1 MDFQACTLSPW
12 FARSLDAL
20 GRRAPDHLT
29 LLAELAAAPVDAPAI
44 RQTWAVLAP
53 RTQEAHREP
62 EAPTLS
68 QAATQGGTDPGPAL
82 RRLRQ
87 LIQMALMERDVR
99 QQAPLQEVCSAVSQV
114 ACLAVET
121 ALRFLAGELSRVHG
135 LPLDTDGEVQ
145 DLLVVGMGKLGGN
158 ELNVSSD
165 IDLVYVHRDG
175 GRTQGDAQGHGRIDS
190 NEFFHRLARR
200 LTGLISE
207 VTADGFVFRV
217 DTRLR
222 PNGDSGPL
230 TVTLG
235 MLEQYFFEQGRE
247 WERFAWLK
255 GRVIADSGLASP
267 QARVRDEAALEEIVH
282 PFVYRRYLDFAAID
296 AMRELHRLI
305 RSEADRRDRR
315 KDQRDGGGI
324 DVKLGRGGIREVEFC
339 AQLFQVV
346 RGGRDSGLRDRRT
359 LHTLDAL
366 AERRWIDS
374 DAATGLAEAYTLLRR
389 IEHAVQYQEDAQTH
403 RLADDPAV
411 HERIARMLG
420 LDLVAFDARLEA
432 ARTQVARV
440 FDSLLNEPA
449 AATVPP
455 AGAGQ
460 ADDLLALDGQGQ
472 SRLDALREG
481 RRYRT
486 ARADTRARID
496 QLIEQALREGR
507 SLDTA
512 QNPQDASIARTEWLG
527 RLIDL
532 LETVAGRPAYLAL
545 LVQFPGAYR
554 QLLGMMGQ
562 ARWAADYLTRH
573 PVVLDELLDGQ
584 ILDAP
589 DLVAW
594 ERELRKSITATR
606 LAGGEPDIER
616 QMDLVR
622 EGHHAQVFRLLTQ
635 DLAGRLSVERLSD
648 HLSDL
653 ADRVLAVALDQAWLQ
668 VRQRHREIPRF
679 AVIAYG
685 RLGGKELGYASD
697 LDLVFIYDDPDPAA
711 QPVYSLLGQRLSG
724 WLSTRTAAG
733 LLFEIDLRLRPNGNA
748 GLLASSLTA
757 FETYQKES
765 AWVWEH
771 QALTRARFA
780 AGDTALGER
789 FERLRRELLAMPRAI
804 DGLRQDVRD
813 MRRKMLEGHPNRSAE
828 FDIKHD
834 PGGMV
839 DIEFIV
845 QFLVLAHAHQHPE
858 LLDNAGNIA
867 LLDRAAHAGLINADQ
882 AQACAQAYRDFRK
895 RQHLLRLNDARYAR
909 VPQSEFESQ
918 RAAVRSL
925 WQALIGAQDSSV

>member
-1 MDFQACTLSPW
+1 MDFQARPLSPW

-20 GRRAPDHLT
+20 ERKSPALID
-29 LLAELAAAPVDAPAI
+29 LLAEVSRSPVDGPAI
-44 RQTWAVLAP
+44 ARVWG
-53 RTQEAHREP
+53 E
-62 EAPTLS
+62 LS
-68 QAATQGGTDPGPAL
+68 VPCAGRAETAQDPGPAL

-99 QQAPLQEVCSAVSQV
+99 QQAPLAEVCCAVSEV
-114 ACLAVET
+114 ACFAVNT
-121 ALRFLAGELSRVHG
+121 ALRHLAQELTQVHG
-135 LPLDTDGEVQ
+135 LPLDADGKPQ

-175 GRTQGDAQGHGRIDS
+175 GRTQGDAQGQGRIDTH
-190 NEFFHRLARR
+190 EYFHRLARK

-230 TVTLG
+230 TVSLS

-255 GRVIADSGLASP
+255 SRVIADSGLAGLD
-267 QARVRDEAALEEIVH
+267 ARTRDEASLSEIVT

-296 AMRELHRLI
+296 AMRDLHRLI
-305 RSEADRRDRR
+305 RTEAGRRDRL

-359 LHTLDAL
+359 LQILDTLAQ
-366 AERRWIDS
+366 RRLIETETARELGD
-374 DAATGLAEAYTLLRR
+374 AYTLLRR

-411 HERIARMLG
+411 RARVACMLG
-420 LDLVAFDARLEA
+420 MMPEAFDHRLET
-432 ARTQVARV
+432 ARARV
-440 FDSLLNEPA
+440 AEVFDGLLSESTPNTPQHPTQGSGGEA
-449 AATVPP
+449 ALRVDTQ
-455 AGAGQ
+455 GQ
-460 ADDLLALDGQGQ
+460 A
-472 SRLDALREG
+472 RLDALREG
-481 RRYRT
+481 RRYRM
-486 ARADTRARID
+486 AKADTRSRID
-496 QLIEQALREGR
+496 QLIEQALREG
-507 SLDTA
+507 LTLETA
-512 QNPQDASIARTEWLG
+512 QSPDAAGVARTEWLG

-554 QLLGMMGQ
+554 QLLRMIGQ

-584 ILDAP
+584 ILQGA
-589 DLVAW
+589 DLQAW
-594 ERELRKSITATR
+594 ERDLRQSIALMR
-606 LAGGEPDIER
+606 LPGGEPDIER
-616 QMDLVR
+616 QMDLLR

-635 DLAGRLSVERLSD
+635 DLAGQLTVERLSD
-648 HLSDL
+648 HLSEL
-653 ADRVLAVALDQAWLQ
+653 ADRVLSVALDQAWQQ
-668 VRQRHREIPRF
+668 VRHRHRAVPAF

-697 LDLVFIYDDPDPAA
+697 LDLVFLYEDDDPMA
-711 QPVYSLLGQRLSG
+711 QPAYSLLAQRLSG

-748 GLLASSLTA
+748 GLLVSSLSA
-757 FETYQKES
+757 FETYQRES

-780 AGDTALGER
+780 AGDVALGER
-789 FERLRRELLAMPRAI
+789 FERLRRDLLALPRTLET
-804 DGLRQDVRD
+804 LRQEVRN
-813 MRRKMLEGHPNRSAE
+813 MRRKMLEGHPNRSAD

-845 QFLVLAHAHQHPE
+845 QYLVLAHGRTHPD
-858 LLDNAGNIA
+858 LLDDAGNIA
-867 LLDRAAHAGLINADQ
+867 LLERAAQAGLIESKE

-909 VPQSEFESQ
+909 VPQDTFTAHRE
-918 RAAVRSL
+918 AVRGL
-925 WQALIGAQDSSV
+925 WQSLIGKDDETSPSRG

>member
-1 MDFQACTLSPW
+1 MDFQARLLSPW
-12 FARSLDAL
+12 FSRSLDAL
-20 GRRAPDHLT
+20 ERRAPGQIA
-29 LLAELAAAPVDAPAI
+29 LLAELSGAPIDGQAIDRVWSAVSASSADGPAPG
-44 RQTWAVLAP
+44 Q
-53 RTQEAHREP
+53 
-62 EAPTLS
+62 
-68 QAATQGGTDPGPAL
+68 DPGPGL

-99 QQAPLQEVCSAVSQV
+99 QQASLAEVCGAVSEV
-114 ACLAVET
+114 ACLAVNT
-121 ALRFLAGELSRVHG
+121 ALRHLARELSQVHG
-135 LPLDTDGEVQ
+135 LPLDTEGQPQ

-175 GRTQGDAQGHGRIDS
+175 GRTQGDTQGHGRIDS
-190 NEFFHRLARR
+190 NEFFHRLARK

-207 VTADGFVFRV
+207 ITADGFVFRV

-230 TVTLG
+230 TVSLG

-255 GRVIADSGLASP
+255 GRVIADSGLAGA
-267 QARVRDEAALEEIVH
+267 QARHSDEAALSEIVT

-305 RSEADRRDRR
+305 RSEADRRDLR

-359 LHTLDAL
+359 LQTLDAL
-366 AERRWIDS
+366 AQRRLIDA
-374 DAATGLAEAYTLLRR
+374 DTVIELGEAYTLLRR

-403 RLADDPAV
+403 RLADDPAMRA
-411 HERIARMLG
+411 RIARMIGMEPQL
-420 LDLVAFDARLEA
+420 FDSRLEA
-432 ARTQVARV
+432 ARARVAEV
-440 FDSLLNEPA
+440 FDSLLSES
-449 AATVPP
+449 ATDAPP
-455 AGAGQ
+455 EGPDGRPR
-460 ADDLLALDGQGQ
+460 DESLRVDGQGQ
-472 SRLDALREG
+472 ARIDALREG

-486 ARADTRARID
+486 AKPDTRARID
-496 QLIEQALREGR
+496 QLIEQALREG
-507 SLDTA
+507 LTLETA
-512 QNPQDASIARTEWLG
+512 QSTDAAQVARPEWLG

-554 QLLGMMGQ
+554 QLLRMIGQ

-584 ILDAP
+584 ILQSA
-589 DLVAW
+589 DLKAW
-594 ERELRKSITATR
+594 ERDLRQSIALMR
-606 LAGGEPDIER
+606 LPGGEPDIER
-616 QMDLVR
+616 QMDLLR
-622 EGHHAQVFRLLTQ
+622 EGHHAQLFRLLTQ
-635 DLAGRLSVERLSD
+635 DLAGQLTVERLSD
-648 HLSDL
+648 HLSEL
-653 ADRVLAVALDQAWLQ
+653 ADRVLSVALDQAWQQ
-668 VRQRHREIPRF
+668 VRQRHREVPVF

-697 LDLVFIYDDPDPAA
+697 LDLVFIYEDDDPMA
-711 QPVYSLLGQRLSG
+711 QPVYSLLAQRLSG

-748 GLLASSLTA
+748 GLLVSSLSA
-757 FETYQKES
+757 FETYQRES

-780 AGDTALGER
+780 AGDASVGER
-789 FERLRRELLAMPRAI
+789 FERLRRELLALPRM
-804 DGLRQDVRD
+804 LETLKSDVRN
-813 MRRKMLEGHPNRSAE
+813 MRDKMLEGHPNRSDD

-845 QFLVLAHAHQHPE
+845 QYLVLAYGRAHPE

-867 LLDRAAHAGLINADQ
+867 LLERAARVGLITPED

-909 VPQSEFESQ
+909 VPQDTFAAQ
-918 RAAVRSL
+918 REAVRRL
-925 WQALIGAQDSSV
+925 WQSLIAEND

>member
-1 MDFQACTLSPW
+1 MDFQARPLSPW
-12 FARSLDAL
+12 FSRSLDAL
-20 GRRAPDHLT
+20 ERRAPELIA
-29 LLAELAAAPVDAPAI
+29 LLGELSDSAIDEQTVERVWFRLAGGSAADSGSA
-44 RQTWAVLAP
+44 Q
-53 RTQEAHREP
+53 
-62 EAPTLS
+62 
-68 QAATQGGTDPGPAL
+68 DPGPGL

-99 QQAPLQEVCSAVSQV
+99 QQATLAEVCGAVSAV
-114 ACLAVET
+114 ACLAVNT
-121 ALRFLAGELSRVHG
+121 ALRYLARELSQVHG
-135 LPLDTDGEVQ
+135 LPLDAEGQPQ
-145 DLLVVGMGKLGGN
+145 DLLIVGMGKLGGN

-230 TVTLG
+230 TVSLG

-255 GRVIADSGLASP
+255 SRVIADSGLAGP
-267 QARVRDEAALEEIVH
+267 EARVRDEASLSEIVT

-296 AMRELHRLI
+296 AMRDLHRLI

-359 LHTLDAL
+359 LNTLEAL
-366 AERRWIDS
+366 AQRRLIEADT
-374 DAATGLAEAYTLLRR
+374 ANQLREAYTLLRR

-403 RLADDPAV
+403 RLADDPAMRT
-411 HERIARMLG
+411 RIARMIG
-420 LDLVAFDARLEA
+420 LAPEVFDSQLEA
-432 ARTQVARV
+432 ARAKVAEV
-440 FDSLLNEPA
+440 FDGLLSESVSTASPEAAQGDRREQSLSVDA
-449 AATVPP
+449 Q
-455 AGAGQ
+455 GQ
-460 ADDLLALDGQGQ
+460 A
-472 SRLDALREG
+472 RIDALREG
-481 RRYRT
+481 RRYRM
-486 ARADTRARID
+486 AKSDTRARID
-496 QLIEQALREGR
+496 QLIEQALREG
-507 SLDTA
+507 LTLETA
-512 QNPQDASIARTEWLG
+512 QSPDAAGVARTEWLG

-554 QLLGMMGQ
+554 QLLRMIGQ

-584 ILDAP
+584 ILQGA
-589 DLVAW
+589 DLKVW
-594 ERELRKSITATR
+594 ERDLRQSIGLMR
-606 LAGGEPDIER
+606 LPGGEPDIER
-616 QMDLVR
+616 QMDLLR

-635 DLAGRLSVERLSD
+635 DLAGQLTVERLSD
-648 HLSDL
+648 HLSEL
-653 ADRVLAVALDQAWLQ
+653 ADRVLSVALDQAWQQ
-668 VRQRHREIPRF
+668 VRQRHREVPVF

-697 LDLVFIYDDPDPAA
+697 LDLVFIYEDDDPMA
-711 QPVYSLLGQRLSG
+711 QPAYSLLAQRISG

-748 GLLASSLTA
+748 GLLVSSLSA
-757 FETYQKES
+757 FENYQRES

-780 AGDTALGER
+780 AGDAALGER
-789 FERLRRELLAMPRAI
+789 FERLRRDLLALPREPDA
-804 DGLRQDVRD
+804 LKTEVRD
-813 MRRKMLEGHPNRSAE
+813 MRRKMFEGHPNRSPD

-845 QFLVLAHAHQHPE
+845 QYLVLASGRTHPE

-867 LLDRAAHAGLINADQ
+867 LLERAAQAGLIEPTD

-909 VPQSEFESQ
+909 VPQDTFAAQ
-918 RAAVRSL
+918 RAAVRRL
-925 WQALIGAQDSSV
+925 WQSLIGDERPI

>member
-1 MDFQACTLSPW
+1 MDFQARPLSPW
-12 FARSLDAL
+12 FSRSLDAL
-20 GRRAPDHLT
+20 ERRAPERIA
-29 LLAELAAAPVDAPAI
+29 LLGELSSTTIDEPRIEHAWLQLRTASAAD
-44 RQTWAVLAP
+44 
-53 RTQEAHREP
+53 
-62 EAPTLS
+62 PT
-68 QAATQGGTDPGPAL
+68 AAQDPGPAL

-99 QQAPLQEVCSAVSQV
+99 QQASLAEVCGAVSAV
-114 ACLAVET
+114 ACLAVNT
-121 ALRFLAGELSRVHG
+121 ALRYLARELVQVHG
-135 LPLDTDGEVQ
+135 LPLDADGAPQ
-145 DLLVVGMGKLGGN
+145 DLLIVGMGKLGGN

-230 TVTLG
+230 TVSLG

-255 GRVIADSGLASP
+255 SRVIADSGLAGP
-267 QARVRDEAALEEIVH
+267 EARSRDEASLSEIVT

-296 AMRELHRLI
+296 AMRDLHRLI

-359 LHTLDAL
+359 LHTLEAL
-366 AERRWIDS
+366 AQRRLIEADT
-374 DAATGLAEAYTLLRR
+374 AHQLREAYTLLRR

-403 RLADDPAV
+403 RLADDPAM
-411 HERIARMLG
+411 RARVACMIG
-420 LDLVAFDARLEA
+420 LAPEVFDSRLEA
-432 ARTQVARV
+432 ARARV
-440 FDSLLNEPA
+440 AEVFDGLLSESASGTPPQA
-449 AATVPP
+449 AQGDRREQALSVDVQ
-455 AGAGQ
+455 GQ
-460 ADDLLALDGQGQ
+460 A
-472 SRLDALREG
+472 RLDALREG
-481 RRYRT
+481 RRYRM
-486 ARADTRARID
+486 AKSDTRARID
-496 QLIEQALREGR
+496 QLIDQALREGIT
-507 SLDTA
+507 LETA
-512 QNPQDASIARTEWLG
+512 QSPDAAGIARTDWLG

-554 QLLGMMGQ
+554 QLLRMIGQ

-584 ILDAP
+584 ILQGA
-589 DLVAW
+589 DLNAW
-594 ERELRKSITATR
+594 EHDLRQSIGLMR
-606 LAGGEPDIER
+606 LPGGEPDIER
-616 QMDLVR
+616 QMDLLR

-635 DLAGRLSVERLSD
+635 DLAGQLTVERLSD
-648 HLSDL
+648 HLSEL
-653 ADRVLAVALDQAWLQ
+653 ADRVLSVALEQAWLQ
-668 VRQRHREIPRF
+668 VRQRHREVPVF

-697 LDLVFIYDDPDPAA
+697 LDLVFIYEDDDPMA
-711 QPVYSLLGQRLSG
+711 QPAYSLLAQRLSG

-748 GLLASSLTA
+748 GLLVSSLSA
-757 FETYQKES
+757 FENYQRES

-780 AGDTALGER
+780 AGDIALGER
-789 FERLRRELLAMPRAI
+789 FEHLRRDLLALPRTL
-804 DGLRQDVRD
+804 DTLRTEVRN
-813 MRRKMLEGHPNRSAE
+813 MRGKMLEGHPNRSGD

-834 PGGMV
+834 RGGMV

-845 QFLVLAHAHQHPE
+845 QYLVLAHGRTHPA

-867 LLDRAAHAGLINADQ
+867 LLERAAQAGLIETAD

-895 RQHLLRLNDARYAR
+895 QQHLLRLNDARYAR
-909 VPQSEFESQ
+909 VPQDTFSAHRE
-918 RAAVRSL
+918 AVRRL
-925 WQALIGAQDSSV
+925 WRSLIGDTD